1 MLELSSEE
9 LDRYARQ
16 LSLQELGADGQLI
29 LKKSRVAIVGLG
41 GLGSPVALYLAAAGV
56 GELVLIDPDCV
67 GVSNL
72 QRQIL
77 HTTSRVGQKKS
88 DSAQRMLS
96 DVNPF
101 VKLFPISERVDTE
114 NAQRIFHGCHA
125 VVDASDN
132 YATRFLLARITREMK
147 IPMIH
152 GAVMKFA
159 GQVAVFAP
167 HLGTACYECMFPD
180 NSEMQSSDTASA
192 HGILGAHVGL
202 VGSIQAMETIKALV
216 GIKSP
221 LLGAMLS
228 IDSLRL
234 RFSLIPLQSNSNC
247 NCQSSSRK

>member
-1 MLELSSEE
+1 MLELSFEE

-16 LSLQELGADGQLI
+16 LTLPELGADGQLL

-56 GELVLIDPDCV
+56 GELVLIDPDHV

-77 HTTSRVGQKKS
+77 HSTSRVGQKKS
-88 DSAQRMLS
+88 ESAEKILS

-101 VKLFPISERVDTE
+101 VKLFPVSERVGAE

-125 VVDASDN
+125 VIDASDN
-132 YATRFLLARITREMK
+132 YATRFLLARITREMN
-147 IPMIH
+147 IPMIY
-152 GAVMKFA
+152 GAVMRFA

-180 NSEMQSSDTASA
+180 HSEEESSDTASA
-192 HGILGAHVGL
+192 HGILGAHAGL
-202 VGSIQAMETIKALV
+202 VGSIQAMETIKVLV

-221 LLGAMLS
+221 LLGALLS
-228 IDSLRL
+228 IDSLRM
-234 RFSLIPLQSNSNC
+234 RFSLIPLQSNPNC
-247 NCQSSSRK
+247 KCQLSCRK